1 MRRHLPLALAGVA
14 AAAAALWAGLPR
26 DRAVLLAYVAS
37 AGNNCVQVIDLA
49 SGEVAR
55 KIYAGATPWRLA
67 VSPPEAGPER
77 LWVQH
82 WYSGT
87 TAVISL
93 NDHEVVD
100 VLPFRGPG
108 AFAGNRFLT
117 FDWPGSGLA
126 AVDARTLAR
135 IDERVTE
142 VPKVYDLAPAP
153 EGGTLYLVQFDPEA
167 RGPRPRYSYALS
179 YPAEGEPGAT
189 PLSLRTGL
197 SPVAVRTL
205 RKDPF
210 LITADSGTNGLSL
223 INHNGDGRA
232 VPTCP
237 APRAVILS
245 PDETRMAVACWRG
258 EGARQSQVVTYRTDF
273 GARPW
278 PKITQTGTAT
288 VDGAVVAGVFSPAG
302 DRLYLVDRTGGRLLE
317 ADPGTLKLLREIPA
331 GDLPVDVAVVPVRAG
346 ARERLRDKSR
356 ARQKVEAAL
365 ARLREQGRPFRDLS
379 WIEVAGDRR
388 LKAFLQPPVRFRLV
402 TEEGRLRLAAGGDM
416 VAVEPDGRFWVSP
429 RQELI
434 STVYALPGLSV
445 DEAVRRLAGDVPGG
459 PWLHAGIAVDVAAEA
474 RGSLLVGAPRPGQQ
488 VSQLWIDLE
497 TGRPSRLLEQLPVF
511 RAGGHG
517 PRAEGMVETE
527 LLDWKGWMPS
537 RLVRVLDGRLRQEVR
552 IEGVTVDANLP
563 AELFD
568 PARLGGLGV
577 SSPKPGGVEKTV
589 PVLPHAYL
597 AHPREPHPAYASDPP
612 TSGPRLPYIA
622 DWGVHRLPVPPELQA
637 HNLEHGGVLIQYNCP
652 EPCPELAARLEEIA
666 RRRDFVLVAPYPRM
680 ESRIALTAWG
690 RIETLDGF
698 DAERILRF
706 VEAHAGRDHHEAGG
720 QESPGQLARAH

>member
-1 MRRHLPLALAGVA
+1 MRRHLLLALAGVA
-14 AAAAALWAGLPR
+14 AAAAALWAGLPHGR
-26 DRAVLLAYVAS
+26 PVLLAYVAS

-49 SGEVAR
+49 TGEVAR

-67 VSPPEAGPER
+67 VSPDGER

-87 TAVISL
+87 TAVIGL
-93 NDHEVVD
+93 DDHEVVD
-100 VLPFRGPG
+100 VLSFRGPG
-108 AFAGNRFLT
+108 AFAGGRFLT
-117 FDWPGSGLA
+117 FDWPGSGLVT
-126 AVDARTLAR
+126 VDARTLAR
-135 IDERVTE
+135 IEERVTE

-153 EGGTLYLVQFDPEA
+153 DGGTLYLVQFDPEA

-179 YPAEGEPGAT
+179 YSTAGAPA
-189 PLSLRTGL
+189 SLRTGL

-205 RKDPF
+205 REDPF

-258 EGARQSQVVTYRTDF
+258 EGARRSQVVVYRTDF

-278 PKITQTGTAT
+278 PEIEQTGTAT
-288 VDGAVVAGVFSPAG
+288 VDGAVVAGVFSPGG

-331 GDLPVDVAVVPVRAG
+331 GDLPVDVAVVPVRGG
-346 ARERLRDKSR
+346 APRGKSR
-356 ARQKVEAAL
+356 ARQKVETAL
-365 ARLREQGRPFRDLS
+365 ARLQEQGRTFRDLS
-379 WIEVAGDRR
+379 WTEMMTSGAEGRR
-388 LKAFLQPPVRFRLV
+388 LKAFLQPPDRFRLV
-402 TEEGRLRLAAGGDM
+402 TEEGSLRLAAGGDTVS
-416 VAVEPDGRFWVSP
+416 VAADGRFWVSP

-474 RGSLLVGAPRPGQQ
+474 QGSLLVGAPRAGQR

-517 PRAEGMVETE
+517 PEAEGMVETE
-527 LLDWKGWMPS
+527 LHGWKGWLPS

-552 IEGVTVDANLP
+552 IEGVTVDAGLP

-568 PARLGGLGV
+568 PARLGGLGIR
-577 SSPKPGGVEKTV
+577 PKPGGVARTV
-589 PVLPHAYL
+589 PVRPHPYL

-612 TSGPRLPYIA
+612 TSGPRLPYLA

-652 EPCPELAARLEEIA
+652 EPCPDLAAQLEEIA
-666 RRRDFVLVAPYPRM
+666 RQRDFVLVAPYPRM

-690 RIETLDGF
+690 RIETLDAF
-698 DAERILRF
+698 DAQRILRF
-706 VEAHAGRDHHEAGG
+706 VEAHAGRDHHEAREG
-720 QESPGQLARAH
+720 SSAQLARAH